1 MVIQNT
7 DTTWNPEHF
16 KTALS
21 GEKNLE
27 GFNLKGAAFWNANL
41 QGANLQETSLQGANL
56 QGAQLQGVKLRGAKL
71 RGAKLRGAQLQG
83 GDLIGV
89 DLVATIFSGTDV
101 LGACFDKA
109 DLSMAIFS
117 DVLNLSPGQLIK
129 AKNVHLV
136 VDLPFSLQEVILA
149 KQLAA
154 MEDDS

>member
-27 GFNLKGAAFWNANL
+27 DFNLKGAAFWNANL
-41 QGANLQETSLQGANL
+41 QGANLQGTNLQGANL

-71 RGAKLRGAQLQG
+71 RGAQLQG

-89 DLVATIFSGTDV
+89 DLVTTIFSGADV

-117 DVLNLSPGQLIK
+117 DVQNLSPGQLIK

-136 VDLPFSLQEVILA
+136 VDLPFSLQEVLFA